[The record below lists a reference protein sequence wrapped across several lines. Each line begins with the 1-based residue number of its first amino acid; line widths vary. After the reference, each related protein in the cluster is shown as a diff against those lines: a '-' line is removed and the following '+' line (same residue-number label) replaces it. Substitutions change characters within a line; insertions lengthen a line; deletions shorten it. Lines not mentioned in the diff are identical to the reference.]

1 MTRKIN
7 PQNSKYFA
15 DPRPGWAGE
24 GFIERKIIINSIQQ
38 VAHQSGQPVLYT
50 NWF

>member
-15 DPRPGWAGE
+15 DPRPGWAG
-24 GFIERKIIINSIQQ
+24 
-38 VAHQSGQPVLYT
+38 GQARDSLKEK
-50 NWF
+50 